1 MAEKF
6 EVKLSDGTPMKGWT
20 WQVKEPC
27 ACFCLITGMNEYAKR
42 YARLAEWLNEKNI
55 SVWVLDALGQGLNA
69 ESVEKQ
75 EIWPADGFEKNVEGI
90 HQMNSLARRTGVPV
104 ILIGHSMGSFL
115 TQRLM
120 QRYPD
125 SADRYIL
132 CGSNGGQG
140 TLMKI
145 AYRMA
150 RRQVNDAN
158 REQPCPKLSSLGLGG
173 YTRAVKNRRTDLDWL
188 SYDEENVDRYI
199 ADPWCGHENTGSF
212 WLEFLKGMARL
223 WDAKAMADV
232 AKDRPV
238 LIIAG
243 QEDPVGRCGK
253 GPKWLTD
260 RYRALGVKN
269 VTLKLYP
276 HMRHEIHN
284 EKGYLEVYGDILKF
298 VMKE

>member
-1 MAEKF
+1 MAEQF

-20 WQVKEPC
+20 WQAGDPC

-42 YARLAEWLNEKNI
+42 YEPLAEWLNQKNI

-75 EIWPADGFEKNVEGI
+75 EIWPKDGFEKNVEGI
-90 HQMNSLARRTGVPV
+90 HLMNEMARKPGIPLIQM
-104 ILIGHSMGSFL
+104 GHSMGSFL

-120 QRYPD
+120 QRFPG

-132 CGSNGGQG
+132 CGTNGGQG
-140 TLMKI
+140 ALMKMGYWI
-145 AYRMA
+145 AK
-150 RRQVNDAN
+150 RQVKESN
-158 REQPCPKLSSLGLGG
+158 RDLPNPKLSNLGLGG
-173 YTRAVKNRRTDLDWL
+173 YSKAVKNARTDLDWL
-188 SYDEENVDRYI
+188 SYDEDNVNRYI
-199 ADPWCGHENTGSF
+199 ADPYCGHEDTGGF
-212 WLEFLKGMARL
+212 WLEFLKGMSRL
-223 WDAKAMADV
+223 WDKSEMKKI

-243 QEDPVGRCGK
+243 QEDPVGQNGK
-253 GPKWLTD
+253 GPKWLADT
-260 RYRALGVKN
+260 YRSLGVQN

-284 EKGYLEVYGDILKF
+284 EKGHLEVYEDILGFILKG
-298 VMKE
+298 